1 VLKIENNR
9 GQELGTEE
17 DEEVVEEVVHRHP
30 HHSLVPSR
38 DVDDELIL

>member
-1 VLKIENNR
+1 MVL
-9 GQELGTEE
+9 GAHMVAGTEE